1 MMLKRLLKNYK
12 IGEGV
17 DQRMGYPVKC
27 YFCGERFDRDFEPF
41 IKVNTKRYAHECFAT
56 KAKKKMLE
64 ISDAAITFKNGSFIS
79 IEKEKKEVDK
89 TMPRVESKKCKF
101 NDRCYD
107 SNYCPDD

>member
-1 MMLKRLLKNYK
+1 
-12 IGEGV
+12 
-17 DQRMGYPVKC
+17 MGHPVKC

-41 IKVNTKRYAHECFAT
+41 IKVNTKRYAHECCAT

-64 ISDAAITFKNGSFIS
+64 TSDAAITFKNGSFIN